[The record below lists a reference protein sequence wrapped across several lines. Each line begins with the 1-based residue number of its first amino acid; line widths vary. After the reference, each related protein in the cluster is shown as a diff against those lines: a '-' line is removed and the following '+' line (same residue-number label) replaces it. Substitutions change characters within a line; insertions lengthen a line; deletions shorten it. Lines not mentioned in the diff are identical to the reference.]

1 MIMKKIRAAIKSDY
15 SDIAEIGTKSYCN
28 QYYEGDESFLS
39 KIDGCPAGCFV
50 ADLDG
55 VVGYAISFPY
65 LVGKSFPID
74 SFFVLVENQ
83 NCWYI
88 HDVCVAEDFRGMG
101 IARMLVSKVIETGWN
116 VMCLTAVQGSEGF
129 WERLGFRSFFET
141 KYCGKKA
148 SYMVFIKK

>member
-1 MIMKKIRAAIKSDY
+1 MTTIRAARKSDY
-15 SDIAEIGTKSYCN
+15 SDIAEIGTKSYSEE
-28 QYYEGDESFLS
+28 YYEGEESFFS
-39 KIDGCPAGCFV
+39 KIDGCPSGCFV

-74 SFFVLVENQ
+74 SFFVLVDNP

-101 IARMLVSKVIETGWN
+101 IARMLASKVIEMGWD

-129 WERLGFRSFFET
+129 WERFGFRSFFET
-141 KYCGKKA
+141 DYCGKKA
-148 SYMVFIKK
+148 SYMVFIK